1 MKNAI
6 PVIGPTTVVNPW
18 LAVILKACLTCKNE
32 TKVNETKVNIY
43 TAIKSYHKKY
53 SSSAP
58 GSIHKINWPK
68 YR

>member
-1 MKNAI
+1 MARRGYLIISIFVVAMAVVLMKQ
-6 PVIGPTTVVNPW
+6 
-18 LAVILKACLTCKNE
+18 KFFFFFF
-32 TKVNETKVNIY
+32 NETKVNIY
-43 TAIKSYHKKY
+43 TAIKSYDKKY